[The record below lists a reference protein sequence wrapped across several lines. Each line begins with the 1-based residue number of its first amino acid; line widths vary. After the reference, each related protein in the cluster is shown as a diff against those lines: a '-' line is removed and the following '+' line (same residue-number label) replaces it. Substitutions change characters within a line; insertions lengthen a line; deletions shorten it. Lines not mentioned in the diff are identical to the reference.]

1 MDTVRYLVQRTEQ
14 FFKGTLEIQQ
24 KILLLYALIH
34 CRIKCTRSIEWQV
47 LLGRSYDRYK
57 AKRNTGHLRN
67 FFWQVTFAKV
77 KLVGWHI
84 LLTTQIPP
92 SLSVSASLLLP
103 QVCTT
108 YISKV
113 VSWLFETSIQNLKI
127 PWQKKKNKNKKNEL
141 VTSHSRSNT
150 GIFTFR
156 NFYIV
161 HKIFWANLFLCR
173 CDAHLK
179 TEVSNKLQKCSC
191 SFIFLH
197 CLCKKCSVQVPFCTD
212 VRKAH
217 WGRLLPEVYPWPHGI
232 QTTASIWFCR

>member
-1 MDTVRYLVQRTEQ
+1 MTYSSHHPDSSIPVRFCFTFVAAGMHNIHKQSGVMAVWDFYTKSEN
-14 FFKGTLEIQQ
+14 TLTKE
-24 KILLLYALIH
+24 
-34 CRIKCTRSIEWQV
+34 
-47 LLGRSYDRYK
+47 
-57 AKRNTGHLRN
+57 
-67 FFWQVTFAKV
+67 
-77 KLVGWHI
+77 
-84 LLTTQIPP
+84 
-92 SLSVSASLLLP
+92 
-103 QVCTT
+103 
-108 YISKV
+108 
-113 VSWLFETSIQNLKI
+113 
-127 PWQKKKNKNKKNEL
+127 KNKNKKNEL

-197 CLCKKCSVQVPFCTD
+197 CLYKKCSVQVPFCTD